1 MHRLFLLLCLSTAG
15 LLTLG
20 CGGQATTEPTCSAG
34 SDTPTAAYKRLYDAV
49 KSKNTE
55 TIRSQMTKNSAEMAK
70 MISEQNKT
78 PLEKVFE
85 NGFTGT
91 TFAPTLP
98 DIRDERVNCNMG
110 AVEVWNAKEQKWED
124 LPFVIEDGQWKL
136 AIGELFKG
144 SFKSP
149 GKGLSVR
156 EAEATNTARGNVMP
170 PVSNVNTNKITTLP
184 NPANSAK
191 KPTKP

>member
-1 MHRLFLLLCLSTAG
+1 MRRICLLLFLATTGIFAF
-15 LLTLG
+15 G

-55 TIRSQMTKNSAEMAK
+55 TIKSQMTKNSAELAK

-124 LPFVIEDGQWKL
+124 LPFMIEDGQWKL

-144 SFKSP
+144 AFNSP
-149 GKGLSVR
+149 GKGLSTR
-156 EAEATNTARGNVMP
+156 EAESANATRGNVMP
-170 PVSNVNTNKITTLP
+170 PVSNVNTNKIGTLP
-184 NPANSAK
+184 QSRNSANR
-191 KPTKP
+191 PTKP

>member
-1 MHRLFLLLCLSTAG
+1 MRRICLFLLLVTTG
-15 LLTLG
+15 IFIFG
-20 CGGQATTEPTCSAG
+20 CGSQATTEPSCSAG
-34 SDTPTAAYKRLYDAV
+34 GDTPTEAYKRLYEAV

-55 TIRSQMTKNSAEMAK
+55 TIKSRMTKNSAEMAK

-124 LPFVIEDGQWKL
+124 LPFVIEDAQWKL

-149 GKGLSVR
+149 GKGLSTR
-156 EAEATNTARGNVMP
+156 EEEAANAARGNVMP
-170 PVSNVNTNKITTLP
+170 PVSNVNTNKMTTLP
-184 NPANSAK
+184 NPTNPAN
-191 KPTKP
+191 KPMKP